1 MLKNRSYILILISL
15 LLFCSGCST
24 IKRFLPKK
32 KNTSDEISY
41 ELIENLSTAF
51 SEGKLQA
58 LEEMIAIYNDTNQP
72 FDVRM
77 AAGRALAATQHPTA
91 LNALSETVGEA
102 AALNITFMV
111 ASIELLA
118 QFRDDP
124 RAADAMVAAMNRV
137 EEKTNTLQ
145 MALVQNLNKVRTKD
159 QVLALLDLY
168 EVSKNNFNRT
178 EKLLTETLGAL
189 GTDEV
194 VPILTQISR
203 NPSVRIGI
211 RNRALEILGKKD
223 PSQVAGAF
231 AELLGDPETNL
242 EVRDFALDTMKGVKE
257 ENLILALLQTYR
269 TGKDQYYNILN
280 TLLEALGEFDDPD
293 IRRAVLEVG
302 INNEYPLQIREKA
315 ISKLPDVSDERVI
328 PSLMPI
334 LSDYNE
340 FKLHDIVIQA
350 VKDFGEYDKYEQEIK
365 RRTFEAHQ
373 KAESTKND

>member
-1 MLKNRSYILILISL
+1 MRQCKQVIL
-15 LLFCSGCST
+15 LLFVFLSFEGCAT
-24 IKRFLPKK
+24 IKKFFPGNEKSL
-32 KNTSDEISY
+32 DDISF

-58 LEEMIAIYNDTNQP
+58 LEEMIAIYNDSNQP

-77 AAGRALAATQHPTA
+77 AAGKALAATQHPTA
-91 LNALSETVGEA
+91 LNALSEAVSDA
-102 AALNITFMV
+102 AALDVSFMIG
-111 ASIELLA
+111 SIELLA

-124 RAADAMVAAMNRV
+124 RAADAMVNAMNNV
-137 EEKTNTLQ
+137 EEKTNSLQ
-145 MALVQNLNKVRTKD
+145 LALVQNLNKVRTKD
-159 QVLALLDLY
+159 QVMALLDLY
-168 EVSKNNFNRT
+168 EVSRNNFNRT

-194 VPILTQISR
+194 VPILTKISR
-203 NPSVRIGI
+203 DPFVKLGI

-242 EVRDFALDTMKGVKE
+242 EVRDFALNTMKGVKE

-280 TLLEALGEFDDPD
+280 TLLEALGEFDDPE
-293 IRRAVLEVG
+293 IRRAVEE
-302 INNEYPLQIREKA
+302 IAMNDSYPLQIRIKA
-315 ISKLPDVSDERVI
+315 IDKLSEISDKTVI

-334 LSDYNE
+334 LSDYNQY
-340 FKLHDIVIQA
+340 KLHSAVIQT
-350 VKDFGEYDKYEQEIK
+350 VKNLGAYNQYEQEIK

-373 KAESTKND
+373 KASSINE

>member
-1 MLKNRSYILILISL
+1 MRKYSQVAL
-15 LLFCSGCST
+15 LMIFFCFEGCAT
-24 IKRFLPKK
+24 IKKIFPG
-32 KNTSDEISY
+32 DESSLDDISF

-58 LEEMIAIYNDTNQP
+58 LEEMIAIYNDSNQP

-77 AAGRALAATQHPTA
+77 AAGKALAATQHPTA
-91 LNALSETVGEA
+91 LNALSEAVSDA
-102 AALNITFMV
+102 AALDVSFMIG
-111 ASIELLA
+111 SIELLA

-124 RAADAMVAAMNRV
+124 RAADAMVNAMNNV
-137 EEKTNTLQ
+137 EEKTNSLQ
-145 MALVQNLNKVRTKD
+145 LALVQNLNKVRTKD
-159 QVLALLDLY
+159 QVMALLDLY
-168 EVSKNNFNRT
+168 EVSRNNFNRT

-194 VPILTQISR
+194 VPILTKISR
-203 NPSVRIGI
+203 DPFVKLGK

-242 EVRDFALDTMKGVKE
+242 EVRDFALNTMKGVKE

-280 TLLEALGEFDDPD
+280 TLLEALGEFDDPE
-293 IRRAVLEVG
+293 IRRAVEE
-302 INNEYPLQIREKA
+302 IAMNDSYPLEIRIKA
-315 ISKLPDVSDERVI
+315 IDKLSEISDETVI

-334 LSDYNE
+334 LSDYNQY
-340 FKLHDIVIQA
+340 KLHTAVIQT
-350 VKDFGEYDKYEQEIK
+350 VKNLGAYNQYEQEIK

-373 KAESTKND
+373 KASLVNE

>member
-1 MLKNRSYILILISL
+1 MICLC
-15 LLFCSGCST
+15 FEGCSM
-24 IKRFLPKK
+24 IKKFLPGKK
-32 KNTSDEISY
+32 GSDDISY

-72 FDVRM
+72 YDVRM
-77 AAGRALAATQHPTA
+77 AAGRALAETQHPTA

-102 AALNITFMV
+102 AALDVSFMIG
-111 ASIELLA
+111 SIELLA

-124 RAADAMVAAMNRV
+124 RAADAMVNAMNKV
-137 EEKTNTLQ
+137 EEKTNSLQ
-145 MALVQNLNKVRTKD
+145 LALVKNLNKVRTKD

-168 EVSKNNFNRT
+168 EVSRSNFNRT

-194 VPILTQISR
+194 VPILTKISR
-203 NPSVRIGI
+203 DPFVKLGI

-242 EVRDFALDTMKGVKE
+242 DVRNFALDTMTGVKE

-280 TLLEALGEFDDPD
+280 TLLEALGEFDDPE
-293 IRRAVLEVG
+293 IRRSVEEIAM
-302 INNEYPLQIREKA
+302 NDSYPLEIRMKA
-315 ISKLPDVSDERVI
+315 IDKLSEISDQSVI
-328 PSLMPI
+328 PLLMPV
-334 LSDYNE
+334 LSDYNQY
-340 FKLHDIVIQA
+340 KLHAPIIQA
-350 VKDFGEYDKYEQEIK
+350 VRNLGGYDQYKQEIK

-373 KAESTKND
+373 KAVTIND